1 MGNGPGGW
9 VVCWKE
15 YEAQR
20 GRALNMMWVLWL
32 VGRRRPQGSPLHFG
46 SYYAVPKHYTSRAIA
61 RAGFLAFY
69 TEGVTSLLHKALPQ
83 VHQLEAE
90 VKTMAEAPVN
100 LPRRLKTPRAAAI
113 AGILFAVLAGTTQVL
128 VRLSILTDAK
138 DSGAWLA
145 GQGGTISLALNLV
158 PFAGIAFLWFMG

>member
-1 MGNGPGGW
+1 MANGPEGSM
-9 VVCWKE
+9 VFSTE
-15 YEAQR
+15 YESQR
-20 GRALNMMWVLWL
+20 GQTLNMMWLLWL

-90 VKTMAEAPVN
+90 VKTMAEAPAN

-113 AGILFAVLAGTTQVL
+113 AGILFSVLAGPPQVRL
-128 VRLSILTDAK
+128 RLSIPPHAK
-138 DSGAWLA
+138 HSASSLA
-145 GQGGTISLALNLV
+145 GPAST
-158 PFAGIAFLWFMG
+158 